1 MKERA
6 FLPGYEP
13 LYGAPTVIV
22 LSSPITPFTQT
33 NVACSATTMIL
44 KATDLGIGTCY
55 AVSPILALSKDEFV
69 EKLNLPEGYV
79 PVAAILMG
87 YANGE
92 GFPTEKQEVD
102 NINRI

>member
-1 MKERA
+1 
-6 FLPGYEP
+6 
-13 LYGAPTVIV
+13 
-22 LSSPITPFTQT
+22 
-33 NVACSATTMIL
+33 MIL

-102 NINRI
+102 NINRIWDYGKILS